1 MALFEAG
8 QFLCNPLSGRC
19 SIHINGVGSSL
30 ARITPAAITSA
41 ELVIEPP
48 GLLGSSEQ
56 ITTGA
61 SCTSS
66 GR

>member
-1 MALFEAG
+1 VFDPHQRGG
-8 QFLCNPLSGRC
+8 QL
-19 SIHINGVGSSL
+19 VG
-30 ARITPAAITSA
+30 RITPAVITSA

-61 SCTSS
+61 SRMSS